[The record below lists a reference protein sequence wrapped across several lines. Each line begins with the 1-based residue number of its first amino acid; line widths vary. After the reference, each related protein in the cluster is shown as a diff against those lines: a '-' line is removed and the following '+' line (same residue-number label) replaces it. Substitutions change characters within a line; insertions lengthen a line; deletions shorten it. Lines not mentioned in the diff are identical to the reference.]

1 MGFIDET
8 TKDWQN
14 KVNGAVGGFNNKVES
29 GVDKAIG
36 KMFGNSGSSNIKN
49 DPVREKYHIDP
60 IDFRS
65 KLEVECP
72 DFMKAAGIYKVDFG
86 SVFLSPQAEA
96 GIAQMQNMIN
106 TGIAAINGAQQWT
119 SDEIL
124 RACQSLITFIITD
137 LIQTVTNYLT
147 EIFLTY
153 TSPSF
158 YTNMAMDVT
167 QKALHVTRE
176 HTEDPM
182 KMLERM
188 MKDAGM
194 DYEAEMKKAQEESGK
209 TTMGKI
215 NNWIKKAGSDVKKVM
230 DEIEPYYNEA
240 CHWIAYGPDYACQEV
255 QALYTKY
262 LDMGMD
268 IVDSYKR
275 EVEQLVNSCVDY
287 GATQAGLWGAKVINN
302 TTEKQCKK
310 MIDDAEKGKRFLK
323 LKAYALVNKATMN
336 LLALLG
342 G

>member
-1 MGFIDET
+1 MESVT
-8 TKDWQN
+8 EVTKDWSK
-14 KVNGAVGGFNNKVES
+14 KVTNTVGDFSSKVES

-36 KMFGNSGSSNIKN
+36 KMFGNTGSSSIKN
-49 DPVREKYHIDP
+49 DPVREKYHINS

-86 SVFLSPQAEA
+86 SVFLTPQAEA

-106 TGIAAINGAQQWT
+106 TGIAAVNGVQQWT
-119 SDEIL
+119 PDEIL
-124 RACQSLITFIITD
+124 RACQSLITFVITD

-158 YTNMAMDVT
+158 YTNMMMDVT
-167 QKALHVTRE
+167 QKALYVTRE

-182 KMLERM
+182 EMLERM

-194 DYEAEMKKAQEESGK
+194 DFEAEMKKAQEAAGK

-215 NNWIKKAGSDVKKVM
+215 NNWIKKASADVKKVM

-240 CHWIAYGPDYACQEV
+240 CHWIAYGPDYAAKEV
-255 QALYTKY
+255 EALYTKY
-262 LDMGMD
+262 RDMGMD

-275 EVEQLVNSCVDY
+275 EVEQLVNTYVDY
-287 GATQAGLWGAKVINN
+287 AAQEAGLWGAKVINN
-302 TTEKQCKK
+302 VTERQCKK
-310 MIDDAEKGKRFLK
+310 MIDDAEKGKRYLK